1 MMTPKAGKIR
11 LLRKREGFTLVE
23 LLIVVA
29 IVALLAAIALPAY
42 NSFIQ
47 RARETAILSYLNNVK
62 KAQETLRIEDAAS
75 LYADSFDDLETTGF
89 LSDSTGAASRVEHG
103 YQLTLAAG
111 VLSGEAFW
119 NVIADPAYA
128 NPKARHFYVDQTG
141 VVRYAVGAP
150 AGPGSP
156 PIDP

>member
-1 MMTPKAGKIR
+1 MTPKAEKNR
-11 LLRKREGFTLVE
+11 LFMETDGFTLLE
-23 LLIVVA
+23 LIIVVA

-42 NSFIQ
+42 NAFIQ
-47 RARETAILSYLNNVK
+47 RAKETAVLSYLNNVK

-75 LYADSFDDLETTGF
+75 LYADSFEDLETTGF
-89 LSDSTGAASRVEHG
+89 VNDSTGAASRVEHG
-103 YQLTLAAG
+103 YQFTLAAG
-111 VLSGEAFW
+111 ISSGEAFW
-119 NVIADPAYA
+119 NIIADPAYV

-156 PIDP
+156 PIGH